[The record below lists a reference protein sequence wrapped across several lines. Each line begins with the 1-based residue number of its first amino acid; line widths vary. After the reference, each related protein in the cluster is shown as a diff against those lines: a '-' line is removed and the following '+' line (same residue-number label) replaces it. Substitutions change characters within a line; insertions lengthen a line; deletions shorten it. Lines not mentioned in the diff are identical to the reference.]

1 MVRGRVIWTDN
12 PIVFGLSD
20 RMASDLADL
29 GVVVPPSDRVAKKEP
44 KPMPQ
49 HVAWKPTPGDTE
61 PPF

>member
-1 MVRGRVIWTDN
+1 MVNGRVIFTDN

-20 RMASDLADL
+20 RMARDLADL
-29 GVVVPPSDRVAKKEP
+29 GVVVPGYAKKEP